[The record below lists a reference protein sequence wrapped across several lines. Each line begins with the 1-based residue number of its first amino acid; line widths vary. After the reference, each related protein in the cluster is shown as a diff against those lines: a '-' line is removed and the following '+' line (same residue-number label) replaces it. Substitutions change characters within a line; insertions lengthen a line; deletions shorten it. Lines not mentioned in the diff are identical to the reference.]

1 MKRKILIA
9 TAIMLIF
16 SILAACS
23 GPEEKKV
30 GFYNKGKA
38 LYEKGDYVK
47 AALEFKNAIQ
57 IDLKYADAYYM
68 LGMVALMRHDYR
80 GAYGSFSKTVELSPR
95 NWDAQVQLGRF
106 LLGGGKSEEALEKA
120 ELVLKSD
127 AKNEA
132 ALILKG
138 AVLVKKKDFDGAR
151 RFLESFVGKELRK

>member
-1 MKRKILIA
+1 
-9 TAIMLIF
+9 
-16 SILAACS
+16 
-23 GPEEKKV
+23 
-30 GFYNKGKA
+30 
-38 LYEKGDYVK
+38 
-47 AALEFKNAIQ
+47 
-57 IDLKYADAYYM
+57 
-68 LGMVALMRHDYR
+68 DYR

-151 RFLESFVGKELRK
+151 RFLESVVGREVRKPDGYMLLTFLYAITGDTKNAEKTLLEGIRFNEKSVPLYIALVDLYLKNKQTDDAVGVMQKLIVMEPDAA